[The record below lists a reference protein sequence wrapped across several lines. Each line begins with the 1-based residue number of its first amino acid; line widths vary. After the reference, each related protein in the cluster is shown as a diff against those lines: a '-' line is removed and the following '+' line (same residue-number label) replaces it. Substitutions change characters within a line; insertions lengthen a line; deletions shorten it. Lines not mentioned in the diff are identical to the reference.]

1 MRVGALATANSISD
15 PQKIRPGQELTIPAG
30 GARAGRQSRVG
41 LRQIAPA
48 GSPPAAAIPAPNQD
62 LDAGLKSGAPASQVP
77 VIRIDPDAP
86 APASRRPQALISRP
100 WPARR
105 SADQSRVRFV
115 PDPVAVIVVCIVGL
129 TILGL
134 TILFSASASFK
145 QGPYYYLDKQVIGV
159 LAATGLCILASRV
172 NLDYVR
178 RYVWWVAPI
187 VLLLL
192 ALVLVPHL
200 GISVKGSRR
209 WLGHGAL
216 RLQVSEFA
224 KLGLVFCL
232 AHYLAR
238 NQTRL
243 GEFKRGFLL
252 PVGLIAAFGGLI
264 LLEPDFGTAALLMTV
279 GLVMLFCAG
288 AKWRYILPTIA
299 IAALGLGVMVM
310 HNSNR
315 LRRFTA
321 YLDVEGNKQAGTYQL
336 YQSLAAFAAG
346 GTSGTGLGQGRQQD
360 SFLPEAHTDF
370 IFAVVGEELGLWYTL
385 AVVLLFGVIFVAGII
400 HLRRAP
406 NLFHFLLAAGC
417 LFLICLQAFVNLGV
431 VTGLLPTKG
440 MPLPFISAG
449 LSNLLLMGMLV
460 GVLLNTGRTWGRAA
474 LPNQARSMRE
484 VMA

>member
-1 MRVGALATANSISD
+1 MARSRTA
-15 PQKIRPGQELTIPAG
+15 EL
-30 GARAGRQSRVG
+30 
-41 LRQIAPA
+41 
-48 GSPPAAAIPAPNQD
+48 N
-62 LDAGLKSGAPASQVP
+62 
-77 VIRIDPDAP
+77 
-86 APASRRPQALISRP
+86 
-100 WPARR
+100 PAR
-105 SADQSRVRFV
+105 FL
-115 PDPVAVIVVCIVGL
+115 PNPIAVIVVCIIAL

-145 QGPYYYLDKQVIGV
+145 QGAYYYLDKQVIGV
-159 LAATGLCILASRV
+159 LAAAGLCFLTSRI

-178 RYVWWVAPI
+178 RYAWWVAPI

-192 ALVLVPHL
+192 VLVLVPHL

-224 KLGLVFCL
+224 KLALVFCL
-232 AHYLAR
+232 AHYLAA

-243 GEFKRGFLL
+243 GEFKRGYLYPL
-252 PVGLIAAFGGLI
+252 ALIGAFCALI
-264 LLEPDFGTAALLMTV
+264 LREPDFGTTALLLMV
-279 GLVMLFCAG
+279 GLILLFLAG

-299 IAALGLGVMVM
+299 IAAVIFSVMVM

-346 GTSGTGLGQGRQQD
+346 GTAGTGLGQGRQQD

-385 AVVLLFGVIFVAGII
+385 AVVLLFGVIFFAGII

-417 LFLICLQAFVNLGV
+417 LFLICLQAIVNLGV

-460 GVLLNTGRTWGRAA
+460 GILLNTGRTWGRAA